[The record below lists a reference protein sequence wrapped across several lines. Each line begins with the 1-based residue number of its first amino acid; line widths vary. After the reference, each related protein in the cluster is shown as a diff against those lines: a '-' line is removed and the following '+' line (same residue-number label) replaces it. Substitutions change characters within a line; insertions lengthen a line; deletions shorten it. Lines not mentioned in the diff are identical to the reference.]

1 MKPRKPKVCKVCGNE
16 FVPYRSFQK
25 VCSGQ
30 CALVMVRREQ
40 EKKKAKALAD
50 KLKMRRRLAQPRSY
64 WINMAQKAVNEY
76 IRERDRYKP
85 CVSCGTYT
93 TSQWD
98 AGHYRTT
105 AAAPQLR
112 FDERNIQK
120 QCIRCNQHLSGNLVP
135 YRVELIKRIGLAGV
149 EELEN
154 NHFRHRWTVEECMF
168 IRDIFRIKLKELRN
182 SREAA

>member
-64 WINMAQKAVNEY
+64 WINMAQY
-76 IRERDRYKP
+76 
-85 CVSCGTYT
+85 
-93 TSQWD
+93 
-98 AGHYRTT
+98 
-105 AAAPQLR
+105 
-112 FDERNIQK
+112 
-120 QCIRCNQHLSGNLVP
+120 
-135 YRVELIKRIGLAGV
+135 
-149 EELEN
+149 
-154 NHFRHRWTVEECMF
+154 
-168 IRDIFRIKLKELRN
+168 
-182 SREAA
+182 